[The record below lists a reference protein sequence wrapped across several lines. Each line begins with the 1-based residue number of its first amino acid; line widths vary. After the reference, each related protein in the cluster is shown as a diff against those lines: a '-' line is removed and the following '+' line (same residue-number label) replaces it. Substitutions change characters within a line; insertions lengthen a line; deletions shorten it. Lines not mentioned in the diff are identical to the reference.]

1 MTVPD
6 PKANETLSEEFRRLI
21 SEYHDAADGDPTKE
35 EAAWNL
41 IADFSVANCEAIF
54 DGLSALSAEVA
65 SAERIAELERQL
77 AEEQHRHMI
86 TEKDACAQAEMR
98 SESERRREAKAM
110 TAPDPKALAEIEER
124 QCVILPAKITPAYVL
139 QKHDDTAWLLRDR
152 QRLLD
157 ENEALAIADQKILR
171 KAQSR
176 WEGAEAA
183 LKIQTDALSAEAAA
197 NAMLREA
204 LEYGIGCAKN
214 ELVARGLPLEWATN
228 SGIGRMERALAALTP
243 SAAPGETERK

>member
-1 MTVPD
+1 
-6 PKANETLSEEFRRLI
+6 
-21 SEYHDAADGDPTKE
+21 
-35 EAAWNL
+35 
-41 IADFSVANCEAIF
+41 
-54 DGLSALSAEVA
+54 
-65 SAERIAELERQL
+65 
-77 AEEQHRHMI
+77 
-86 TEKDACAQAEMR
+86 
-98 SESERRREAKAM
+98 M
-110 TAPDPKALAEIEER
+110 TAPNPKALAEIEER
-124 QCVILPAKITPAYVL
+124 QCVILPAKITLAYVL

-204 LEYGIGCAKN
+204 LEDAESELAGN
-214 ELVARGLPLEWATN
+214 EHE
-228 SGIGRMERALAALTP
+228 GIGRDVATKVKIRAALTP
-243 SAAPGETERK
+243 SAPADK